1 MSVALPPLYRGVV
14 EALSATTLQ
23 PGMHAGLWYDKLYRA
38 PDVDRREA
46 KKKGH
51 GPWIRTV
58 TGTPPGNEA
67 QLDETVGRRRLM
79 VAHLGGRL
87 IYARASS
94 RFVTGLG
101 RSHPVENGFA
111 WHHTLGTPYLPGSSI
126 KGVVR
131 AWARMAGET
140 PARIDA
146 LLGRP
151 PRGEEPAQVGMVDL
165 LDGLPTAPARL
176 EVEVMTPHYGPYYQG
191 GQVPGDWHSPVPI
204 PFLVAAAKLTL
215 QIGVVARSRGPEG
228 ENQAAVDTVCAW
240 LIDALRELGAGA
252 KTAVGYGRFEVVDH
266 SELGAGWVAA
276 LEEQRRANA
285 SPLDRAR
292 AEVATLNPQQA
303 LDLLRGLSSGKG
315 ERSEEECAALRQAL
329 AEAYLDTWTKPD
341 GMGTV
346 GKQKRRKYL
355 AWLKGET

>member
-1 MSVALPPLYRGVV
+1 MSDALPPLYREVI
-14 EALSATTLQ
+14 EALSATTLR

-38 PDVDRREA
+38 PDTDRREA

-58 TGTPPGNEA
+58 TGTPPGDKA
-67 QLDETVGRRRLM
+67 QLEEAIGRRRLM
-79 VAHLGGRL
+79 VAHLSGRL

-101 RSHPVENGFA
+101 RAHPVENGFA

-131 AWARMAGET
+131 AWARMAGED

-146 LLGRP
+146 LLGKP
-151 PRGEEPAQVGMVDL
+151 TCGHEHALVGVVDL
-165 LDGLPTAPARL
+165 LDGLPTEPARL
-176 EVEVMTPHYGPYYQG
+176 EVEVMTPHYGPYYQ
-191 GQVPGDWHSPVPI
+191 QRQLPGDWHSPVPI

-228 ENQAAVDTVCAW
+228 DNDAAVDTVCAW
-240 LIDALRELGAGA
+240 LVDALRELGAGA
-252 KTAVGYGRFEVVDH
+252 KTAVGYGRFEIVDH
-266 SELGAGWVAA
+266 SELGADWVAA

-285 SPLDRAR
+285 SPRERAR
-292 AEVATLNPQQA
+292 TEVAALNAQQA
-303 LDLLRGLSSGKG
+303 MDLLRGLSSGSDQRSG
-315 ERSEEECAALRQAL
+315 EEREALRQAL
-329 AEAYLDTWTKPD
+329 AETYLDAWTMN
-341 GMGTV
+341 GMPSV